1 MSDGDTTIADLRRLV
16 ADFVAERDWQQF
28 HTPKNLSMALAG
40 EAAELMEHFQW
51 LERDEAAD
59 RLADPAFRQAVAEE
73 VADVC
78 AYLLSFA
85 NAASIDLSTALR
97 DKMQKNAAKYPAPEY
112 RGRHTRE

>member
-16 ADFVAERDWQQF
+16 ADFVAEREWQQF

-51 LERDEAAD
+51 LERDEIAG

-85 NAASIDLSTALR
+85 NATGIDLSTALR
-97 DKMQKNAAKYPAPEY
+97 DKMQKNAARYPAPEY